1 MKKLKMLI
9 ATTLAVVMLVP
20 MGACVSGGGEK
31 IDKSKTQLYVGNYD
45 GGYGTKWMTELERR
59 FEEKYAD
66 FSFEEGKK
74 GVQVL
79 VDNNKSYTADEML
92 DRLATSDREVVFVSG
107 QKFYKMTDSKL
118 LMDISDIVQEDLSSK
133 YEGETGNIESK
144 IPETVMPYCKAA
156 DGKYYALPSFDG
168 SLGVIYDKDLFNE
181 KKLYFAK
188 NGAPSEAFQENG
200 SFSNY
205 IFTNYRENNLSAGPD
220 GEYGTMD
227 DGLPAT
233 YDEFFYL
240 CDMME
245 QKNITPFSWTGTYI
259 ENYSLFLYK
268 YAFVDYEGKA
278 SAELQFNAGSVV
290 GKNTTTLVKFDAD
303 GNPMFD
309 AQRNPVLEDGETT
322 ITVSNYDELA
332 RQPGRYYA
340 LKFWEKIIKEK
351 YYTKASVNNSQSH
364 VMAQTDYIESKY
376 TSNPIAFLLE
386 GPWWENEVRVS
397 GGVEAVV
404 ENQGK
409 EADPANRNFGF
420 FPMPKATQAQV
431 GQKTTV
437 QTGNSSAFINAKTKA
452 NKKLVAKMF
461 LQFAYTDESLNF
473 QTEYTGLRSG
483 VNYEITEDTYKNLS
497 PFARDML
504 KFNENANQAYEVFP
518 TKEISYAV
526 EDKYEVLERT
536 QSRVG
541 GISKQSFFYSILTD
555 KISSTDYFKGFY
567 ERIKTVK

>member
-1 MKKLKMLI
+1 MLI
-9 ATTLAVVMLVP
+9 ATTLAIVMLVP

-31 IDKSKTQLYVGNYD
+31 IDKTKTQLYVGNYD
-45 GGYGTKWMTELERR
+45 GGYGSKWMTELEHR
-59 FEEKYAD
+59 FEEKYEE

-74 GVQVL
+74 GIQVF
-79 VDNNKSYTADEML
+79 VDNNKSYTADDML
-92 DRLATSDREVVFVSG
+92 DLLATSDREVLFVSG
-107 QKFYKMTDSKL
+107 QKFYKMTDANL
-118 LMDISDIVQEDLSSK
+118 LMDISDIVKEDLSSK
-133 YEGETGNIESK
+133 YSGETGSIEEK
-144 IPETVMPYCKAA
+144 IPKTVMPYCKAA

-168 SLGVIYDKDLFNE
+168 SLGVVYDKDLFSE

-188 NGAPSEAFQENG
+188 NGAPSERLQENG
-200 SFSNY
+200 SFTNY
-205 IFTNYRENNLSAGPD
+205 IFTNYREGGLSAGPD
-220 GEYGTMD
+220 GKYGTMD

-240 CDMME
+240 CDMMV

-259 ENYSLFLYK
+259 QNYSLFLYK
-268 YAFVDYEGKA
+268 YAYVDYEGQA
-278 SAELQFNAGSVV
+278 RAELQFNAGTVE
-290 GKNTTTLVKFDAD
+290 GANTTTLVKFDAD
-303 GNPMFD
+303 GNPVID
-309 AQRNPVLEDGETT
+309 AQGNPVLEDSPTVITT
-322 ITVSNYDELA
+322 DNYDELA

-340 LKFWEKIIKEK
+340 LKFWEKIINEK

-376 TSNPIAFLLE
+376 TDNPIAFLLE

-420 FPMPKATQAQV
+420 FPLPKATEGQV

-437 QTGNSSAFINAKTKA
+437 QTQNTSAFINAKTKA
-452 NKKLVAKMF
+452 NKVLAAKMF

-473 QTEYTGLRSG
+473 QTEYTGLKNG
-483 VNYEITEDTYKNLS
+483 VNYEITEETYKKLS

-518 TKEISYAV
+518 TKEINYAI
-526 EDKYEVLERT
+526 EDKYVVLERT
-536 QSRVG
+536 QSKVG
-541 GISKQSFFYSILTD
+541 GISKPSFFYSILTD
-555 KISSTDYFKGFY
+555 KISPKDYFKGFY
-567 ERIKTVK
+567 EMIKTVK